1 MGTGITVNDL
11 FFWAV
16 VVLIPLVFI
25 GLTGLI
31 RCLTANDQELEHFYL
46 GVDVTFAAV
55 TGAVLNVFEAARHVH
70 ETTGKAGNPFLEF
83 SRASGNGIAIVI
95 PFVFL
100 FVNMFLE
107 QDYINKKK
115 PGVSMSEAERK
126 KLHRVQMFISNGLG
140 VLAFLLTTYFL
151 RY

>member
-1 MGTGITVNDL
+1 MGIGITVNDL

-25 GLTGLI
+25 GLTSLI
-31 RCLTANDQELEHFYL
+31 RCLTANDREWEHFYL

-55 TGAVLNVFEAARHVH
+55 TGAILNVFEAARHIH
-70 ETTGKAGNPFLEF
+70 ETVGETDNPFVEF
-83 SRASGNGIAIVI
+83 SKASGNGIAIVI
-95 PFVFL
+95 PFIFL

-115 PGVSMSEAERK
+115 PQVSMSKEEK
-126 KLHRVQMFISNGLG
+126 GKLHRVQMFVSNGLG
-140 VLAFLLTTYFL
+140 ILAFFLTAYFL

>member
-1 MGTGITVNDL
+1 M
-11 FFWAV
+11 
-16 VVLIPLVFI
+16 FI

-31 RCLTANDQELEHFYL
+31 RCLTANDREWEHFYL

-55 TGAVLNVFEAARHVH
+55 TGAILNVFEAARHLH
-70 ETTGKAGNPFLEF
+70 EMVGKADNPFVEF
-83 SRASGNGIAIVI
+83 NKASGNGIAIVI

-115 PGVSMSEAERK
+115 PKVSMSKVERG
-126 KLHRVQMFISNGLG
+126 KLHRVQMFVSNGLG
-140 VLAFLLTTYFL
+140 ILPFFLTAYFL